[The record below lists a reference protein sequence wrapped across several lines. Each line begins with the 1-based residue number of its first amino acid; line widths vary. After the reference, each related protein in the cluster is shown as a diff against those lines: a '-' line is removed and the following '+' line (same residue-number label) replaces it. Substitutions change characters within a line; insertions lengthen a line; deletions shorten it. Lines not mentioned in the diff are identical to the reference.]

1 MSHTTEVVVTSDAS
15 GQLWSGCIWDPHT
28 GNALMTYKS
37 GGVAAPH
44 CLSLLGSDYLLT
56 ADTTKPLLRVWAL
69 NSHEPVQQGIRLV
82 VPGRVSALATSPDGL
97 YLVAAVDCKLY
108 IWQINS
114 GDLLSVAA
122 RHFLRITVIK
132 FTDDGCLFASAGE
145 DSMVMVWSLQS
156 LISQHDANMSLQQEP
171 LYSYSDHA
179 LAVHDIYIGPGGM
192 RSRMYTV
199 SADRTCK
206 VYDLSSGTL
215 LLSMAFDSRL
225 SSVTVDPTETEV
237 FVGTIQGDIYQ
248 FTLRQPPRDIENFML
263 ETSPAKSFV
272 GHKKTVACL
281 SVSQDGLILLSGSED
296 GIVML
301 WHIPSRQSTKTL
313 VHKEEATDYV
323 ESEGDRLIKRL
334 VQKQLDTR
342 LDLKEQLKQSKQFER
357 VAEFVPLGKYTSGQ
371 TTLQQFE
378 DCTKKASHNADLKSC
393 GLSEYDIALLQ
404 DHENENIGSMEKY
417 RKIEVSELKKRLQ
430 DIYTKI
436 EAREKDLAHNPIQSG
451 KHSSETLS
459 FSILWSPINLDH
471 VHGRLYRISEGLQLS
486 HLRASILNILSF
498 RSHAALSPCPV
509 QPNVIGFVTSGG
521 VSRHQQELGLSVKPS
536 SEETKLLQFALSCR
550 PARQDLR
557 PANHPIHHLKEME
570 QELFGH
576 LELNK
581 KKGKRRNKCSPLPSV
596 PQISKQKYSNKP
608 SRLP

>member
-28 GNALMTYKS
+28 GNSLMTYKS

-69 NSHEPVQQGIRLV
+69 NSHEPVQQVSAHLVRTARTTKTERKVQLIRIIICYRDDVGTSGNGLYAVLSFDRKSGRGNYNKGIRLV

-225 SSVTVDPTETEV
+225 SSVAVDPTETEV

-313 VHKEEATDYV
+313 VHKGPVT
-323 ESEGDRLIKRL
+323 
-334 VQKQLDTR
+334 
-342 LDLKEQLKQSKQFER
+342 
-357 VAEFVPLGKYTSGQ
+357 
-371 TTLQQFE
+371 
-378 DCTKKASHNADLKSC
+378 NAFFHLAPKH
-393 GLSEYDIALLQ
+393 IFT
-404 DHENENIGSMEKY
+404 NE
-417 RKIEVSELKKRLQ
+417 L
-430 DIYTKI
+430 
-436 EAREKDLAHNPIQSG
+436 
-451 KHSSETLS
+451 
-459 FSILWSPINLDH
+459 
-471 VHGRLYRISEGLQLS
+471 
-486 HLRASILNILSF
+486 
-498 RSHAALSPCPV
+498 
-509 QPNVIGFVTSGG
+509 
-521 VSRHQQELGLSVKPS
+521 
-536 SEETKLLQFALSCR
+536 
-550 PARQDLR
+550 
-557 PANHPIHHLKEME
+557 
-570 QELFGH
+570 
-576 LELNK
+576 
-581 KKGKRRNKCSPLPSV
+581 
-596 PQISKQKYSNKP
+596 
-608 SRLP
+608 

>member
-225 SSVTVDPTETEV
+225 SSVAVDPTETEV

-313 VHKEEATDYV
+313 VHKGPVTNAFFHLAPKHIFTNELKPKIFLHSLKRSIEDNSESFFEVLTTTKHLLSDDDSENDNDNDEGWKISNKESITDP
-323 ESEGDRLIKRL
+323 EI
-334 VQKQLDTR
+334 
-342 LDLKEQLKQSKQFER
+342 
-357 VAEFVPLGKYTSGQ
+357 
-371 TTLQQFE
+371 
-378 DCTKKASHNADLKSC
+378 
-393 GLSEYDIALLQ
+393 
-404 DHENENIGSMEKY
+404 
-417 RKIEVSELKKRLQ
+417 ELKKE
-430 DIYTKI
+430 I
-436 EAREKDLAHNPIQSG
+436 A
-451 KHSSETLS
+451 
-459 FSILWSPINLDH
+459 
-471 VHGRLYRISEGLQLS
+471 
-486 HLRASILNILSF
+486 
-498 RSHAALSPCPV
+498 
-509 QPNVIGFVTSGG
+509 
-521 VSRHQQELGLSVKPS
+521 
-536 SEETKLLQFALSCR
+536 
-550 PARQDLR
+550 
-557 PANHPIHHLKEME
+557 HLKYVNE
-570 QELFGH
+570 QLYKYAAAKILQPFADINIQDNLQTGV
-576 LELNK
+576 LPTVANIPTAPSK
-581 KKGKRRNKCSPLPSV
+581 KKKQDRNKGKKIKKTKKV
-596 PQISKQKYSNKP
+596 
-608 SRLP
+608 